1 MTTRAHVLINTE
13 VVSCVWIAIPAWEVA
28 ARDIQP
34 KAMSLLENIARCP
47 QVYFVLVGFSWL
59 DQRWSLSLRE
69 VAIASAIDTVGQILR
84 IAIGIDIDQA
94 CHKIGVRRA

>member
-1 MTTRAHVLINTE
+1 MTGVG
-13 VVSCVWIAIPAWEVA
+13 VAIPTREVTA
-28 ARDIQP
+28 GDIQ
-34 KAMSLLENIARCP
+34 ANRMTRLEDIAGCP
-47 QVYFVLVGFSWL
+47 EINFILVGFSWL